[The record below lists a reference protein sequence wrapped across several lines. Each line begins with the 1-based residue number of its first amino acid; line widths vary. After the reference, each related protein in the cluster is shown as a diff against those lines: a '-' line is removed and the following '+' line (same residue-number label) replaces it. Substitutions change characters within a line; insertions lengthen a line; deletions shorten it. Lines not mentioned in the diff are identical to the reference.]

1 MAGQHFLLCV
11 PTDPVTH
18 CLFSYYWKAG
28 PVKALPLMRDLAVV
42 GGSVLGLPRTI
53 KIISSRLFLITNPT
67 NYYLKKEKSNWFH
80 ERAQNE
86 RSFLL
91 YYKMGP
97 QPENLFRFKPQIL
110 GWNGVGYIQ
119 VIWPK
124 ISTEYP
130 KYRQNTASRGTR
142 YNFLTPLPLPPVLGV
157 FLSKMTFTPP
167 HANPKYEV

>member
-1 MAGQHFLLCV
+1 
-11 PTDPVTH
+11 
-18 CLFSYYWKAG
+18 
-28 PVKALPLMRDLAVV
+28 MRDLAVV

-110 GWNGVGYIQ
+110 GWNGVRSFG
-119 VIWPK
+119 
-124 ISTEYP
+124 P
-130 KYRQNTASRGTR
+130 KYRQNTQITAKI
-142 YNFLTPLPLPPVLGV
+142 LPL
-157 FLSKMTFTPP
+157 
-167 HANPKYEV
+167 EVPGTIF

>member
-1 MAGQHFLLCV
+1 MLCV

-110 GWNGVGYIQ
+110 GWNGVGYMYTCIHTGHLAQ
-119 VIWPK
+119 NIDRIPK
-124 ISTEYP
+124 IPLKYCLSRYP
-130 KYRQNTASRGTR
+130 VQFFDPPPLAPSFRGISQSNDL
-142 YNFLTPLPLPPVLGV
+142 YPTPCQ
-157 FLSKMTFTPP
+157 
-167 HANPKYEV
+167 PKI